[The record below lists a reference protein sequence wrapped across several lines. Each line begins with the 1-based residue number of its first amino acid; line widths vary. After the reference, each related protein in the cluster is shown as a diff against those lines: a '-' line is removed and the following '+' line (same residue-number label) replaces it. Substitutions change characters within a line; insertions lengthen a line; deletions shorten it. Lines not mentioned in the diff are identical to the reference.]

1 MGAYNYPGISTDS
14 DERADAAQY
23 GMIANYDSVFI
34 NGFQIPIVSG
44 SLSGGKSLFVNH
56 KKASGS
62 DFARYVSQGLDSL
75 PVKFTFNLFIDD
87 YQDPPKNWLREYEK
101 IEKLLSPKS
110 LDRRNAFSI
119 YHPAL
124 AAKGIL
130 NVIPTVDPVLTS
142 AGVNRWTCEF
152 SGIDVRA
159 VGAGQ
164 GKKATKG
171 VQVQQAP
178 LRTSGPAS
186 GPYTK
191 DTVVGPATKA
201 KGAALAN
208 WPPRSP

>member
-23 GMIANYDSVFI
+23 GMIANYDCVVI
-34 NGFQIPIVSG
+34 NGVTIPIKPG

-75 PVKFTFNLFIDD
+75 PVKFTFNLFIDE
-87 YQDPPKNWLREYEK
+87 YQDPPKDWRREYEK
-101 IEKLLSPKS
+101 IESLLSPKS
-110 LDRRNAFSI
+110 LDRRNAFPI

-124 AAKGIL
+124 AAKGIVQVISTTDPIL
-130 NVIPTVDPVLTS
+130 NS

-152 SGIDVRA
+152 TGLDVRA

-164 GKKATKG
+164 GKKATKT
-171 VQVQQAP
+171 VQAP
-178 LRTSGPAS
+178 LRTEGLVPPANN
-186 GPYTK
+186 K
-191 DTVVGPATKA
+191 ENVVGPANKA
-201 KGAALAN
+201 KGKALTK
-208 WPPRSP
+208 WPSGT

>member
-110 LDRRNAFSI
+110 LDRRNAFPI

-164 GKKATKG
+164 GKKATKP
-171 VQVQQAP
+171 VQVP
-178 LRTSGPAS
+178 LRTEGFVTP
-186 GPYTK
+186 PNNK
-191 DTVVGPATKA
+191 DNVVGPANKA
-201 KGAALAN
+201 KGKALTK
-208 WPPRSP
+208 WPPGT